1 MANKINKINV
11 GGIAY
16 DIEATN
22 VSDAVITITQN
33 GITKGT
39 FSLNGQAATIALSD
53 NNTTYNAATT
63 SANGL
68 MTAADKAKLDG
79 IQSGADAVSV
89 TRNVTTG
96 TKVCTININGTN
108 YDIYAPEVTSI
119 DDGEL
124 V

>member
-1 MANKINKINV
+1 MANKIDKINV
-11 GGIAY
+11 GGVLY
-16 DIEATN
+16 DIEASN

-33 GITKGT
+33 GVEKGR
-39 FSLNGQAATIALSD
+39 FSLNGQAATIALTDS
-53 NNTTYNAATT
+53 NTTYSAATT
-63 SANGL
+63 SSSGL
-68 MTAADKAKLDG
+68 MSASDKSKLDG

-89 TRNVTTG
+89 TRAVTSG
-96 TKVCTININGTN
+96 TKVCTITVNGTN